1 MQAWQATVQDDNG
14 NIIPLPFVSIYN
26 EDGVTL
32 AAIFDADGNAIAN
45 PITGDIDGFVQFYAG
60 PGHYKVDAVGVTPW
74 DVALGGVYTSY
85 AAVLAADKGGQ
96 DAVSAYVGGH
106 EVRWLR
112 ESGGP
117 CLGGGWV
124 PSGEVW
130 PHHFGTSAGGW
141 QGAINSAI
149 EWVSAGGG
157 GRVVLPA
164 LAAPYE
170 ISSPI
175 IVRSKVEVDF
185 GKATIRLAS
194 GANCD
199 ILQTEN
205 FYALTGSNNYAV
217 NGSPNGFTLTGGIF
231 DGNWINQGPSD
242 PDACNG
248 LAVYGYGFTLKD
260 MEFRNIRG
268 NGYRGE
274 WGQFGGES
282 VGHSMESTIE
292 NVRFDTSGRRGFWH
306 KGPHDANISHIIV
319 VDASQEADDTYDGIL
334 NEGYGGARWYNP
346 HVWHRSA
353 ATNRARW
360 AGNFAGGGNE
370 ILGGHFEGC
379 RRQYRT
385 TGNNQAF
392 GVQLY
397 APRSDNAQIEISGE
411 RNILFGR
418 FANST
423 QNRRPVVL
431 SLGDTATAGLSNIEL
446 VAGVGAGTTNPVV
459 RVVASVGNNKI
470 RVQAT
475 GAVTPSTFFAGAFD
489 DYDEVHLHQEF
500 PARVAYRKIP
510 FIASGAPPDPAAPG
524 QYHFYTPS
532 SGTAR
537 PIWRNGANTA
547 WVDANGAIVSIA

>member
-1 MQAWQATVQDDNG
+1 MALNPTYSVGTVSVSAGSAIVNG
-14 NIIPLPFVSIYN
+14 DGTLFVAGGLRAGDVF
-26 EDGVTL
+26 ERDGLSVTL
-32 AAIFDADGNAIAN
+32 AETPDSNTQLTLVKPWPGVTGSGAYEVRYTSDASRVIGAARDIVARTETLPAEVGATTLVAARARDAAGLVPQQFGDGSSGWQNAIN
-45 PITGDIDGFVQFYAG
+45 Q
-60 PGHYKVDAVGVTPW
+60 
-74 DVALGGVYTSY
+74 
-85 AAVLAADKGGQ
+85 
-96 DAVSAYVGGH
+96 
-106 EVRWLR
+106 
-112 ESGGP
+112 
-117 CLGGGWV
+117 
-124 PSGEVW
+124 
-130 PHHFGTSAGGW
+130 
-141 QGAINSAI
+141 AINTLSL
-149 EWVSAGGG
+149 AGGG
-157 GRVVLPA
+157 KLVLPA
-164 LAAPYE
+164 LATPYE

-185 GKATIRLAS
+185 GKAAIRLAN

-199 ILQTEN
+199 ILQTAG
-205 FYALTGSNNYAV
+205 FYTLAGSNNYAV
-217 NGSPNGFTLTGGIF
+217 NGSPNGFTLTGGVF
-231 DGNWINQGPSD
+231 DGNRANQGPSD
-242 PDACNG
+242 ADNCNG
-248 LAVYGYGFTLKD
+248 LSVYGYGFTLKD

-292 NVRFDTSGRRGFWH
+292 NLRFDTSGRRGFWY

-397 APRSDNAQIEISGE
+397 APRSDNAQIELSGE

-431 SLGDTATAGLSNIEL
+431 SLGDTTTAGLSNVEL

-475 GAVTPSTFFAGAFD
+475 GAATPSTFFTGSFD
-489 DYDEVHLHQEF
+489 DFDEVHLHQEF
-500 PARVAYRKIP
+500 PARVAYRKLP
-510 FIASGAPPDPAAPG
+510 FIAAGTAGRPDPAAPG
-524 QYHFYTPS
+524 QYHFDTS
-532 SGTAR
+532 LGR
-537 PIWRNGANTA
+537 PIWRNGAGTA
-547 WVDANGAIVSIA
+547 WVDANGTTI

>member
-1 MQAWQATVQDDNG
+1 MPGLALDDNVRALAVAFG
-14 NIIPLPFVSIYN
+14 
-26 EDGVTL
+26 EDM
-32 AAIFDADGNAIAN
+32 
-45 PITGDIDGFVQFYAG
+45 
-60 PGHYKVDAVGVTPW
+60 
-74 DVALGGVYTSY
+74 GGVRETAEAGAS
-85 AAVLAADKGGQ
+85 AAAGAALVAARAR
-96 DAVSAYVGGH
+96 DAAGV
-106 EVRWLR
+106 
-112 ESGGP
+112 
-117 CLGGGWV
+117 V
-124 PSGEVW
+124 PQQ
-130 PHHFGTSAGGW
+130 FGDGTGGW
-141 QGAINSAI
+141 QVAINQAI
-149 EWVSAGGG
+149 NTLSLAGGG
-157 GRVVLPA
+157 KLVLPA

-170 ISSPI
+170 ISSPL

-185 GKATIRLAS
+185 GKAVIRLAN

-199 ILQTEN
+199 ILQTAS
-205 FYALTGSNNYAV
+205 FYTLAGSNNYAV
-217 NGSPNGFTLTGGIF
+217 NGSPNGFTLTGGVF
-231 DGNWINQGPSD
+231 DGNSENQGPSD
-242 PDACNG
+242 ADNCNG

-292 NVRFDTSGRRGFWH
+292 NLRFDTSGRRGFWH

-392 GVQLY
+392 GVLLY
-397 APRSDNAQIEISGE
+397 APRSDSAQIELSGE

-423 QNRRPVVL
+423 QNPRPVVL
-431 SLGDTATAGLSNIEL
+431 SLGDTTTAGLSNVEL

-475 GAVTPSTFFAGAFD
+475 GAETSSTFFTGSFD
-489 DYDEVHLHQEF
+489 DFDEVHLHQEF
-500 PARVAYRKIP
+500 PARVAYRKLP
-510 FIASGAPPDPAAPG
+510 FIAAGTTGRPDPAAPG
-524 QYHFYTPS
+524 QYHFDTTL
-532 SGTAR
+532 GR
-537 PIWRNGANTA
+537 PVWRNGAGTA
-547 WVDANGAIVSIA
+547 WVDATGATV